1 MKKYFVLILLLL
13 PIFLYASLSI
23 SFEKNVPGMIQTLFV
38 PIDLHDSSSEL
49 LVYPSLE
56 NIKFGK
62 IYVANSY
69 FNVLVGSTNGREV
82 VIVDSNR
89 NKNFTDDYVSNRIIS
104 YKENSPIF
112 LSKLFS
118 RSKSSENTYYIII
131 KKCNG
136 VWGFF
141 GITKKEGILTINNK
155 KYKIFI
161 AETNS
166 DGLFDPDNFI
176 AGVDLNND
184 GIYESYE
191 IFNKYIQIEGQ
202 NYKITDIDIDIDGKS
217 LILEETDEKI
227 INPIAGNTI
236 PDYITYKSGEI
247 IFTKGKWKI
256 LISGILNDRMKDLL
270 SYLNNLNSENIDI
283 QYLYLYDKSCC
294 DGNYNDMF
302 KKLENIYPNIKI
314 IPVNMENDF
323 DEIYQKLKILLPI
336 DFMIISPENV
346 LIYST
351 QVSLNEDN
359 LIWDIINPSFIDE
372 SNNIKTFIENIIMH

>member
-13 PIFLYASLSI
+13 PIFLYASFSI
-23 SFEKNVPGMIQTLFV
+23 SFGESVPGMMQTLFV
-38 PIDLHDSSSEL
+38 PIDLQDTSFEL
-49 LVYPSLE
+49 LVYPPLE
-56 NIKFGK
+56 NMRFGK

-69 FNVLVGSTNGREV
+69 FNVLIGSMNGKEV

-104 YKENSPIF
+104 YEENSPIF

-118 RSKSSENTYYIII
+118 RSKGSENTYYIII

-141 GITKKEGILTINNK
+141 GITRKEGILTINNK

-166 DGLFDPDNFI
+166 DGLFDPDNLI
-176 AGVDLNND
+176 AGVDLNSD

-202 NYKITDIDIDIDGKS
+202 NYKITDIDVDGKS
-217 LILEETDEKI
+217 LTLEETDEKI
-227 INPIAGNTI
+227 INTLVGSIVSESIA
-236 PDYITYKSGEI
+236 YKNGE
-247 IFTKGKWKI
+247 FVFKKGKWKI
-256 LISGILNDRMKDLL
+256 LISGTLNDRMKDLL

-283 QYLYLYDKSCC
+283 QYLYLYGKSCC

-302 KKLENIYPNIKI
+302 KNMESTYPNIKI
-314 IPVNMENDF
+314 IPINMENDF